1 MSKAYIK
8 ICGVKDIKIAK
19 HAINCGAS
27 FLGFIFF
34 ENSRR
39 NISISKCKEILD
51 EINGKVNTVA
61 VTVNPTNS
69 DLKTYSEMKF
79 THLQL
84 HGNESLNEVREIKK
98 TYNLKIIKSFN
109 ISKESD
115 LDYVDDYCPYID
127 HILLDSEQKKDM
139 PGGTGQ
145 TFDWKIIKNFSPNK
159 SFFLSGGLNT
169 NNISKALNLKKTE
182 YFDVSSGVENSEGI
196 KDEKLISEFIS
207 KANKAVK

>member
-1 MSKAYIK
+1 MTRTYIK

-34 ENSRR
+34 ENSKR
-39 NISISKCKEILD
+39 NISISKCAEILD

-61 VTVNPTNS
+61 VTVNPTPS
-69 DLKTYSEMKF
+69 DLENFSKMKF
-79 THLQL
+79 THIQL

-115 LDYVDDYCPYID
+115 LDKIKEYCPYID

>member
-1 MSKAYIK
+1 VTKAYIK

-27 FLGFIFF
+27 FLGFVFF
-34 ENSRR
+34 ENSSR
-39 NISISKCKEILD
+39 NISISKCAEILD

-84 HGNESLNEVREIKK
+84 HGNESLNEVRKINE
-98 TYNLKIIKSFN
+98 TYNLKIIKAFS
-109 ISKESD
+109 ISEETD
-115 LDYVDDYCPYID
+115 LDKIKEYCPYID
-127 HILLDSEQKKDM
+127 HILLDSKQKQDM

-145 TFDWKIIKNFSPNK
+145 KFDWKIIRNFSPNK
-159 SFFLSGGLNT
+159 SFLLT
-169 NNISKALNLKKTE
+169 TTLYTTTIS
-182 YFDVSSGVENSEGI
+182 Y
-196 KDEKLISEFIS
+196 
-207 KANKAVK
+207 

>member
-1 MSKAYIK
+1 MSKVFIK

-27 FLGFIFF
+27 FLGFVFF
-34 ENSRR
+34 ENSSR
-39 NISISKCKEILD
+39 NISVNKCTEILN

-61 VTVNPTNS
+61 VTVNPTDS
-69 DLKTYSEMKF
+69 ELKTYSDMNF

-84 HGNESLNEVREIKK
+84 HGNESLNDVKK
-98 TYNLKIIKSFN
+98 INETYNLKIIKAFS
-109 ISKESD
+109 ISEESD
-115 LDYVDDYCPYID
+115 LDKIKEYCPFID
-127 HILLDSEQKKDM
+127 HILLDSKQKEDM

-145 TFDWKIIKNFSPNK
+145 TFDWKIIRNFYPNK

-169 NNISKALNLKKTE
+169 NNISDALNLKKTE

-207 KANKAVK
+207 KASKAIK

>member
-1 MSKAYIK
+1 MSKAFIK

-27 FLGFIFF
+27 FLGFVFF
-34 ENSRR
+34 KNSSR
-39 NISISKCKEILD
+39 NISISKCAEILD

-69 DLKTYSEMKF
+69 DLETFSEMKF

-84 HGNESLNEVREIKK
+84 HGNESLNEVRKINK

-109 ISKESD
+109 ISKVSD
-115 LDYVDDYCPYID
+115 LDKIKEYCPYID
-127 HILLDSEQKKDM
+127 YILLDSEQKKDV

-145 TFDWKIIKNFSPNK
+145 TFDWKIIRNFSPNK
-159 SFFLSGGLNT
+159 SFFLSGGLNIT
-169 NNISKALNLKKTE
+169 NISDALDLKKTE

-196 KDEKLISEFIS
+196 KDEKLITEFIS

>member
-1 MSKAYIK
+1 MSKAFIK

-27 FLGFIFF
+27 FLGFVFF
-34 ENSRR
+34 KNSSR
-39 NISISKCKEILD
+39 NISVNKCTEILN

-61 VTVNPTNS
+61 VTVNPTDS
-69 DLKTYSEMKF
+69 ELKTYSDMNF

-84 HGNESLNEVREIKK
+84 HGNESLNDVRKINE
-98 TYNLKIIKSFN
+98 TYNLKIIKAFS
-109 ISKESD
+109 ISEESD
-115 LDYVDDYCPYID
+115 LDKIKEYCPYID
-127 HILLDSEQKKDM
+127 HILLDSKQKQGM

-145 TFDWKIIKNFSPNK
+145 TFDWKIIRNFSPNK
-159 SFFLSGGLNT
+159 SFFLSGGLDT
-169 NNISKALNLKKTE
+169 TNISDALDLKKTE

-207 KANKAVK
+207 KANGTT

>member
-1 MSKAYIK
+1 MTKACIK
-8 ICGVKDIKIAK
+8 ICGVKDIIIAK

-27 FLGFIFF
+27 FLGFVFF
-34 ENSRR
+34 ENSSR
-39 NISISKCKEILD
+39 NISISKCAEILD

-61 VTVNPTNS
+61 VTVNPTPN
-69 DLKTYSEMKF
+69 DLMTYSKMKF
-79 THLQL
+79 THIQL
-84 HGNESLNEVREIKK
+84 HGNESLNEVRKINEA
-98 TYNLKIIKSFN
+98 YNFKIIKSFS
-109 ISKESD
+109 ISTKSD
-115 LDYVDDYCPYID
+115 LDKIREYCPFIE
-127 HILLDSEQKKDM
+127 HILLDSKQKKDM

-145 TFDWKIIKNFSPNK
+145 TFDWKIIKNFCPNK

-169 NNISKALNLKKTE
+169 NNISEALNLKKTE

>member
-1 MSKAYIK
+1 MTKAYIK
-8 ICGVKDIKIAK
+8 ICGVKDIQIAK

-27 FLGFIFF
+27 FLGFVFF
-34 ENSRR
+34 ENSSR
-39 NISISKCKEILD
+39 NISISKCAEILD

-61 VTVNPTNS
+61 VTVNPTPS
-69 DLKTYSEMKF
+69 DLKTYSKMKF
-79 THLQL
+79 THVQL
-84 HGNESLNEVREIKK
+84 HGNESLNEVRKINEA
-98 TYNLKIIKSFN
+98 YNLKIIKSFS
-109 ISKESD
+109 ISTVSD
-115 LDYVDDYCPYID
+115 LDKIKEYCPFID
-127 HILLDSEQKKDM
+127 HILLDSKKKKDM

-145 TFDWKIIKNFSPNK
+145 TFDWKIIKNFCPNK

-169 NNISKALNLKKTE
+169 NNISEALNLKKTE

>member
-1 MSKAYIK
+1 MSKAFIK
-8 ICGVKDIKIAK
+8 ICGIKDIKIAE

-27 FLGFIFF
+27 FLGFVFF
-34 ENSRR
+34 ENSSR
-39 NISISKCKEILD
+39 NISINKCIEILN
-51 EINGKVNTVA
+51 EIDGKVNTVA
-61 VTVNPTNS
+61 VTVNPTSS

-84 HGNESLNEVREIKK
+84 HGNESLNEVRKINEA
-98 TYNLKIIKSFN
+98 YNFKIIKSFS
-109 ISKESD
+109 ISTESD
-115 LDYVDDYCPYID
+115 LDKIKEYCPFID
-127 HILLDSEQKKDM
+127 HILLDSKQKKDM

-145 TFDWKIIKNFSPNK
+145 TFDWDIIRNFYPNK

-169 NNISKALNLKKTE
+169 TNISDALNLGKTE

>member
-1 MSKAYIK
+1 MFVK

-27 FLGFIFF
+27 FLGFVFF
-34 ENSRR
+34 ENSSR
-39 NISISKCKEILD
+39 NISVNKCAEILK

-61 VTVNPTNS
+61 VTVNPTDS
-69 DLKTYSEMKF
+69 ELKTYSDMNF

-84 HGNESLNEVREIKK
+84 HGNESSNDVRKINE
-98 TYNLKIIKSFN
+98 TYNLKIIKAFS
-109 ISKESD
+109 ISEESD
-115 LDYVDDYCPYID
+115 LDKIKEYCPYID
-127 HILLDSEQKKDM
+127 HILLDSKQKQDM

-145 TFDWKIIKNFSPNK
+145 TFDWKIIRNFSPNK
-159 SFFLSGGLNT
+159 SFFLSGGLDT
-169 NNISKALNLKKTE
+169 TNISDALDLKKTE

-207 KANKAVK
+207 KANKAIK

>member
-1 MSKAYIK
+1 MSKAFIK

-27 FLGFIFF
+27 FLGFVFF
-34 ENSRR
+34 ENSSR
-39 NISISKCKEILD
+39 NISISKCTRILD
-51 EINGKVNTVA
+51 EINGEVSTVA
-61 VTVNPTNS
+61 VTVNPTKS
-69 DLKTYSEMKF
+69 DLETYSEMKF

-84 HGNESLNEVREIKK
+84 HGNESLNEVRKINEA
-98 TYNLKIIKSFN
+98 YNLKIIKSFS
-109 ISKESD
+109 ISTESD
-115 LDYVDDYCPYID
+115 LDKIKEYCPYID
-127 HILLDSEQKKDM
+127 YILLDSEQRKDM

-145 TFDWKIIKNFSPNK
+145 TFDWKIIRNFSPNK

-169 NNISKALNLKKTE
+169 TNISDALNLKKTK

-207 KANKAVK
+207 KANKAQK